1 MPPISTEQL
10 NYQGVYPSQEAI
22 KAQIPDDFLTDSG
35 LCTGFEQALRRL
47 LGVERTIHLTSSPQV
62 ALTAALRM
70 LQLREGES
78 VFVPAYWRKEYIHS
92 LLAMRLRPIFV
103 EVTSFNMA
111 MDPLLLGKHLE
122 RMTDAGTPL
131 PRAIIVAHAHGIP
144 ANMELLCSVAQRYN
158 MTIIE
163 DCSQALGSYIDE
175 RACGTWG
182 QLSFF
187 SFSTG
192 EIIQAG
198 TAGALSWAENRS
210 LSIDAP
216 YHSWSAQEKLAIEA
230 WLRPYPLA
238 PLQAAILLP
247 QLAQLKEAVDKK
259 RLMAKLY
266 RKYLTQAFGLRY
278 LSWPEDTPHSYRP
291 NYSSQPIHIEP
302 TMLHFSRHE
311 LGRTLQ
317 EEQFVPLLP
326 PLESLSELPALHAYS
341 CVVSGVAQSMAPD
354 LLYLPNDSTLTGA
367 RTLEVVE
374 VIRQLVYKYNS

>member
-1 MPPISTEQL
+1 MSQISTEQL
-10 NYQGVYPSQEAI
+10 NYQGVCPPLATL
-22 KAQIPDDFLTDSG
+22 KGQIPDDFLTDSG
-35 LCTGFEQALRRL
+35 LCTEFEQALRRL
-47 LGVERTIHLTSSPQV
+47 LGLERTIHLTTSPHV
-62 ALTAALRM
+62 ALIAALRM
-70 LQLREGES
+70 LHLRAGES
-78 VFVPAYWRKEYIHS
+78 VFVPAYWRKSYIDCLLS
-92 LLAMRLRPIFV
+92 LQLRPIFV

-122 RMTDAGTPL
+122 RMTHAGTPL

-144 ANMELLCSVAQRYN
+144 ANMELLCEVAQRYN

-163 DCSQALGSYIDE
+163 DCSQALGSSIDE

-198 TAGALSWAENRS
+198 MAGALSWSENRS

-216 YHSWSAQEKLAIEA
+216 YHSWSAQEKLSIEA

-238 PLQAAILLP
+238 PLQAAVLLP
-247 QLAQLKEAVDKK
+247 QLAQLKEVIEKK

-278 LSWPEDTPHSYRP
+278 LSWPDDAPHSYRP

-311 LGRTLQ
+311 LGRALQ

-326 PLESLSELPALHAYS
+326 PLESLSELPALQSYS
-341 CVVSGVAQSMAPD
+341 SVVSGVAQSMAPD

>member
-1 MPPISTEQL
+1 MPQISTEQL
-10 NYQGVYPSQEAI
+10 NYQGVCPPLATL
-22 KAQIPDDFLTDSG
+22 KGQIPDDFLTDSG
-35 LCTGFEQALRRL
+35 LCTEFEHALRRL
-47 LGVERTIHLTSSPQV
+47 LGLERTIHLTTSPHV
-62 ALTAALRM
+62 ALIAALRM
-70 LQLREGES
+70 LHLRAGES
-78 VFVPAYWRKEYIHS
+78 VFVPAYWRKSYIDCLLS
-92 LLAMRLRPIFV
+92 LQLRPIFV

-111 MDPLLLGKHLE
+111 MDPLLLSKHLE
-122 RMTDAGTPL
+122 RMVNAGTPL

-144 ANMELLCSVAQRYN
+144 ANMELVCSVAQRYN

-163 DCSQALGSYIDE
+163 DCSQALGSSIDE

-187 SFSTG
+187 SFSIG

-198 TAGALSWAENRS
+198 TAGALSWSENRS
-210 LSIDAP
+210 LSLDAP
-216 YHSWSAQEKLAIEA
+216 YHSWSAQEKLSIEA

-238 PLQAAILLP
+238 PLQAAVLLP
-247 QLAQLKEAVDKK
+247 QLAQLNEVIEKK

-278 LSWPEDTPHSYRP
+278 LSWAEDAPHSYRP

-311 LGRTLQ
+311 LGRALQ

-341 CVVSGVAQSMAPD
+341 SVVSGVAQSMAPD